1 MKPTANPPGS
11 ISAANRRSI
20 MWAMANEVD
29 LLYAGGAHRT
39 RSGGVAFPNGVGL
52 ELPFSP

>member
-20 MWAMANEVD
+20 MWAMTNEVD
-29 LLYAGGAHRT
+29 LLDAG
-39 RSGGVAFPNGVGL
+39 FPNGVGL